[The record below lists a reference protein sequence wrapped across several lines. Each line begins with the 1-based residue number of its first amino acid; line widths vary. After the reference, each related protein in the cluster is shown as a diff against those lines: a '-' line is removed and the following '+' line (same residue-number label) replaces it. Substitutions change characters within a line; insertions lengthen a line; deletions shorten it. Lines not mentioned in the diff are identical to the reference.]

1 MTARLLLT
9 VALAVTLLVGGV
21 SVEVQAV
28 GPEPVTVALRELDAR
43 GIFAGTDCAPPPGD
57 CSGILERWEAFVW
70 MGRIIKT
77 ERRPHTAF
85 ADVPSDAWWGVLLQ
99 GLYNDGIVWGCET
112 EPLTACPYRAT
123 TRAEMASLI
132 VRSYEW
138 PVPVD
143 WRFVDIPTGWIHS
156 PDIEA
161 LALAGIT
168 KGCSADPAQFCPHRP
183 ITRVEAALLLYTLLG
198 ASLGED
204 ATTEEVSETDTVLT
218 DGTGATNGSS
228 NTGSSNTG
236 SSNTGSSNTGS
247 SNTGSSNTGS
257 SNTGSSNTGS
267 SNTGSSNTGS
277 SNTGS
282 SNTGSSNNTVD
293 LNPEDDFFP
302 STTPDLWRVPYT
314 GAVSCID
321 LEKQGYLN
329 EHGIIPENTQDSIN
343 KEHNHHIVPGGIQTF
358 PSRIGYMFVDGPF
371 ENAEGDWVVGL
382 GLWGHRHFSDGRT
395 VGIFGGLFLT
405 GAYTTISIPVALT
418 RNTIRAGKHF
428 LTQVHP
434 KVIGVLSGFLHR

>member
-1 MTARLLLT
+1 MTARFLLT

-21 SVEVQAV
+21 TVEVQAV

-143 WRFVDIPTGWIHS
+143 WKFVDIPTGWIHS

-267 SNTGSSNTGS
+267 SNT
-277 SNTGS
+277 
-282 SNTGSSNNTVD
+282 TVD

-302 STTPDLWRVPYT
+302 STTRDLWRLPYT

-321 LEKQGYLN
+321 WERQGYLN
-329 EHGIIPENTQDSIN
+329 EHGTIPENTQDSIN
-343 KEHNHHIVPGGIQTF
+343 KEHNHIVPGTNQVDL
-358 PSRIGYMFVDGPF
+358 SRIGHMIADGPF
-371 ENAEGDWVVGL
+371 ENAEGDWVVGR
-382 GLWGHRHFSDGRT
+382 GLWGHRHFPDDRT
-395 VGIFGGLFLT
+395 GWYFWPPLPDRLYNDFYPRCAHT
-405 GAYTTISIPVALT
+405 
-418 RNTIRAGKHF
+418 
-428 LTQVHP
+428 VHN
-434 KVIGVLSGFLHR
+434 

>member
-1 MTARLLLT
+1 MTARHSLLT

-28 GPEPVTVALRELDAR
+28 DPEPVTVALRELDAR
-43 GIFAGTDCAPPPGD
+43 GIFAGTYCAPPPGD
-57 CSGILERWEAFVW
+57 CSGILARWEAFVW

-77 ERRPHTAF
+77 ERPPHTAF

-112 EPLTACPYRAT
+112 EPLMACPYRAT

-143 WRFVDIPTGWIHS
+143 WRFVDVPRGWIHS

-161 LALAGIT
+161 LAHAGIT
-168 KGCSADPAQFCPHRP
+168 KGCSADPALFCPLRP

-204 ATTEEVSETDTVLT
+204 ATTEEASETDTVA
-218 DGTGATNGSS
+218 TGDTGVTNSNSSSSNNGGSS
-228 NTGSSNTG
+228 SSSNNGGGSSSNNGGG
-236 SSNTGSSNTGS
+236 SSSNNGGSS
-247 SNTGSSNTGS
+247 SNN
-257 SNTGSSNTGS
+257 ND
-267 SNTGSSNTGS
+267 
-277 SNTGS
+277 
-282 SNTGSSNNTVD
+282 NTVD
-293 LNPEDDFFP
+293 LDPEDDFFP

-314 GAVSCID
+314 GDLICID

-329 EHGIIPENTQDSIN
+329 EYGITPEQTQESIN
-343 KEHNHHIVPGGIQTF
+343 EEHNHHIDPGGIQTF

-371 ENAEGDWVVGL
+371 KNAEGDWVVAR
-382 GLWGHRHFSDGRT
+382 GLWGHRHFPNDRT
-395 VGIFGGLFLT
+395 GWYFWAPLSERSLYNGFYPRCAHT
-405 GAYTTISIPVALT
+405 
-418 RNTIRAGKHF
+418 
-428 LTQVHP
+428 VHN
-434 KVIGVLSGFLHR
+434 